1 MLNCSGPEDAR
12 HNPRDA
18 PEASASKRELA
29 RSRMQSVGI
38 GASGTVSSMLE
49 VVIPSSLT
57 VGALACWLVCAIA
70 QRESPLQPQVRHR
83 GTKCPSRSSERD
95 TGLPDPPEGAFITG
109 LALPSS
115 VRVTHAGS
123 SFPTHL
129 PPCLIPA
136 CLRAV
141 ALPESSLF
149 FPLSAPDP
157 DAGVK
162 ECLIRE
168 SAAYPRENN

>member
-1 MLNCSGPEDAR
+1 VLNCSGPEDAR

-83 GTKCPSRSSERD
+83 GTKCPSRSSERE
-95 TGLPDPPEGAFITG
+95 TGLPDSPGRGVHHRAWHCLHPY
-109 LALPSS
+109 ALPTLAARSPLTFHRALS
-115 VRVTHAGS
+115 QRASGLLR
-123 SFPTHL
+123 FQN
-129 PPCLIPA
+129 PA
-136 CLRAV
+136 YF
-141 ALPESSLF
+141 SH
-149 FPLSAPDP
+149 
-157 DAGVK
+157 
-162 ECLIRE
+162 
-168 SAAYPRENN
+168 